1 MQHKLKS
8 ISKSGI
14 TEALDKVA
22 HYRAL
27 NQAEEAE
34 SICRDILVVEPEH
47 QMAKRLL
54 ALSITD
60 QFTGTPKDRFPEAL
74 VIFSSLQSE
83 YERLYYNG
91 ILHERRAKAELAQGH
106 MPHTLYVL
114 FEEAMKSYE
123 AAEKVRPA
131 GNDDAILRWN
141 RCVRILQGMPDDS
154 WEKEDVAEFG
164 DSTPVPDR

>member
-1 MQHKLKS
+1 MQHQLKS

-14 TEALDKVA
+14 EEAISKVS

-34 SICRDILVVEPEH
+34 SICRDILAVEPEH

-60 QFTGTPKDRFPEAL
+60 QFTGTPKDRFTEAHN
-74 VIFSSLQSE
+74 IFKSLTSE

-91 ILHERRAKAELAQGH
+91 ILHERRAKTEL
-106 MPHTLYVL
+106 
-114 FEEAMKSYE
+114 
-123 AAEKVRPA
+123 
-131 GNDDAILRWN
+131 
-141 RCVRILQGMPDDS
+141 
-154 WEKEDVAEFG
+154 
-164 DSTPVPDR
+164 